1 MTIHA
6 SGFVPFHF
14 RERLTFLFPFLFD
27 ENIRVS
33 PSLYNGTVETLL
45 ARTYWLSHHS
55 VPDLGTQSQ
64 CSRQLES
71 KCGPCGPCYEST
83 SLSIRAITSSSSPSR
98 DIGNMLPFGYSRRT
112 DSLLAT
118 CSLNWFAIGN
128 FIGNKQLG
136 KNFKY
141 LCVIIRFPTP
151 RARTHIIYKTFTT
164 RGSGRRA
171 GSLQGLGGCAIVSD
185 CLSNW
190 E

>member
-1 MTIHA
+1 MA
-6 SGFVPFHF
+6 
-14 RERLTFLFPFLFD
+14 RRRRYWDLLTHCLTD
-27 ENIRVS
+27 
-33 PSLYNGTVETLL
+33 
-45 ARTYWLSHHS
+45 S

-151 RARTHIIYKTFTT
+151 RARTHTYVYKNVTDPR
-164 RGSGRRA
+164 RGGA
-171 GSLQGLGGCAIVSD
+171 GWLQWWQRWDCFAITPLWEGLVITSQKTVG
-185 CLSNW
+185 LLPR
-190 E
+190 